1 MKNKYKKI
9 KEIGILAACDFAAI
23 TVSVLLSLLVANG
36 AVEFRLDL
44 PLLFRSYV
52 LLLD

>member
-44 PLLFRSYV
+44 LY
-52 LLLD
+52 